1 MRARANEP
9 LARAACVTLVTRQLP
24 CDRQHANYPTT
35 HACSVCSAA
44 STEAEM
50 STRSLVKAATTT
62 ESGRP
67 SAARLLSQL
76 NSASSSR
83 RLRPHRS
90 SRVRAHPFAPRASF
104 CRPCRWWTQQEAH
117 EHGEAAPDRFSA
129 TATALGQQ
137 PAAMERVS
145 ASPRR
150 PHSGRTAASSTSP
163 SLRFLSKDSRF
174 RE

>member
-1 MRARANEP
+1 MCDIGHE
-9 LARAACVTLVTRQLP
+9 AATMQSTACKLP
-24 CDRQHANYPTT
+24 DYTCLLRVQ
-35 HACSVCSAA
+35 CSLHG
-44 STEAEM
+44 EAEM

-67 SAARLLSQL
+67 SAARLPSRL
-76 NSASSSR
+76 NSASSGR

-104 CRPCRWWTQQEAH
+104 RRPCRWWTQLEAH
-117 EHGEAAPDRFSA
+117 EHVEAAPDRFSA
-129 TATALGQQ
+129 TPTALGQQ
-137 PAAMERVS
+137 PAAIERVT
-145 ASPRR
+145 ASPRQ